1 VDNHASCKAFLKTV
15 RARAKYAGV
24 NVGRITTDGRNEHGQ
39 IQLYKDGK
47 KEGSRASAHCAY
59 EAKAKYIS
67 TIMDRLPQRVYL
79 ICPFCG
85 ARKPMQPPEGYVM
98 CLGCHE
104 VLAVKDMR
112 LSKDVL

>member
-24 NVGRITTDGRNEHGQ
+24 KVGQVQMRNEHGQ
-39 IQLYKDGK
+39 FQLYKDGK
-47 KEGSRASAHCAY
+47 KEGSRVAAHCAY

-67 TIMDRLPQRVYL
+67 TIMDRPPQRVYL

-85 ARKPMQPPEGYVM
+85 ARKPMQPPEGHVM

-104 VLAVKDMR
+104 LLAVKDMR
-112 LSKDVL
+112 LSKEVL